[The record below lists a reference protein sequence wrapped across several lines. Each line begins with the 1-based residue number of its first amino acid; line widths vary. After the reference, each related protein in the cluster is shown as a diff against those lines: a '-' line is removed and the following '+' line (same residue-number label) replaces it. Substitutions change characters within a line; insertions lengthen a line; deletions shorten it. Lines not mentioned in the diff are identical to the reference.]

1 MTQTENTIKYRYL
14 KIISDIQRGVLIFLE
29 SRSKGQRL
37 IKLEAWTS
45 TGEGG
50 IFSFQIENKQTN
62 TFTFNSFLCLTTNMV
77 KLLEQELKPLGIL
90 SKLIDDLIGG
100 GGRGLKPQTLA

>member
-1 MTQTENTIKYRYL
+1 M
-14 KIISDIQRGVLIFLE
+14 DIHRG
-29 SRSKGQRL
+29 
-37 IKLEAWTS
+37 
-45 TGEGG
+45 GG

-62 TFTFNSFLCLTTNMV
+62 TFTFNSLLCLTTNMV
-77 KLLEQELKPLGIL
+77 KLLEQEFKPLGIL